1 MVEDERKE
9 VNGRTIEELCHIVY
23 VTWVVRVST
32 YTCPARNRNRKTRD
46 PEHKHTM
53 DDDPAT
59 LAGIMRSDFLSREQP
74 LRVPIHL
81 PRTVLLSSRASR
93 LCNDDESTPR

>member
-1 MVEDERKE
+1 
-9 VNGRTIEELCHIVY
+9 
-23 VTWVVRVST
+23 
-32 YTCPARNRNRKTRD
+32 
-46 PEHKHTM
+46 M